1 MGGRGER
8 ERDGLKISLNMLKKT
23 LVILMENL
31 KEIN

>member
-8 ERDGLKISLNMLKKT
+8 GRDGLKISLNMLKKT